1 MCSPS
6 PTTQASEG
14 AEQERTAH
22 DIRTVRH
29 HPFAARLRCV
39 CAFCFHRKHA
49 THSMYQFKL
58 HPACTCTCCQR
69 APSCVL
75 GMPSVITTAANSYHR
90 LIEKIYSGQDFFF
103 RKKFHT
109 RTHLLII
116 MHAMLYS
123 KRFPCIRVHISAIN
137 VHTCFELHPTTS
149 SLTLFIHMLVTLFV
163 FLPPPL
169 SIFFFPFP

>member
-1 MCSPS
+1 MNIQWSGCVFTVSHDS
-6 PTTQASEG
+6 SFWRCWTRANCARHSHSQAPPG
-14 AEQERTAH
+14 RRQ
-22 DIRTVRH
+22 
-29 HPFAARLRCV
+29 
-39 CAFCFHRKHA
+39 CFHRKHA